1 MVVVIDPQ
9 IAGISGDML
18 LCGLVDIGAKKSK
31 IITGVKKSEQFL
43 KNSKISKIDFKKIN
57 KHGVSA
63 TSLVLN
69 LDEHIHE
76 RKATEIL
83 NCIRKSAQKIGLS
96 NQATKFAIDSIT
108 TLIYAE
114 SKIHGV
120 PKNSVHF
127 HEAASIDTVVDVLGT
142 AIALDDLN
150 FFGHQIIT
158 MPVAVGSGTVT
169 FSHGIVSNPAGA
181 ILKILEK
188 SGIIISG
195 KDSNSELTTPTGACM
210 LVNLVNKCSENYPM
224 MKIETSGYGAGQK
237 NFEHF
242 SNVLKIVVGKQ
253 SQLQSDT
260 VSVLETNVDD
270 VSGELLG
277 HVIEMIMSNGAKDT
291 FIVPTFAKKGRP
303 GHIISVICDHHNVE
317 KLVNILMSETG
328 TLGVRI
334 RTTERFIIPRKITN
348 LKVKIHNFDF
358 LIRYKIAGKSFKI
371 EYDDI
376 KKVSKKLMLTFKQ
389 TEELI
394 KAEIKKQLK

>member
-18 LCGLVDIGAKKSK
+18 LCSLVDIGAKKSK
-31 IITGVKKSEQFL
+31 IITGIKISEQFL

-63 TSLVLN
+63 TSLVLK

-83 NCIRKSAQKIGLS
+83 NCITKSAQKIGLS
-96 NQATKFAIDSIT
+96 KQATKFALDSIS

-127 HEAASIDTVVDVLGT
+127 HEAASIDTVVDILGT

-210 LVNLVNKCSENYPM
+210 LVNLVNRCSEHYPM

-260 VSVLETNVDD
+260 VSVLETNLDD

-291 FIVPTFAKKGRP
+291 FVVPTIAKKGRP

-317 KLVNILMSETG
+317 KLVNILISETG

-334 RTTERFIIPRKITN
+334 RTTERFIVPRKITN